1 MISGFYCRNSM
12 EEKAHQSSRAGPGK
26 RDHDYRPS
34 IDFVLWLA
42 ENRLSVGFSTYQS
55 GIFALVGR
63 QENGRLSVF
72 ERFLAS
78 PMGMFLNGEQ
88 LYVASRQTIWRFDNI
103 LSPGQL
109 QDGMYDKLFLPKKGT
124 ITGYV
129 DIHDLVVDNQDRTVF
144 VNTLCNCLA
153 TTSETY
159 SFEVVWQ
166 PEFISALIKED
177 RCHLNGVALK
187 DGRPRFVTCVSQT
200 DVNQGWREHRHD
212 GGCLI
217 DIETDEVITAGLSM
231 PHSPRYYN
239 GRIWLLNAG
248 TGFFGYVDEESGEF
262 REVVFCPGFLRGL
275 ALHGKYAVAG
285 ISRPRDKTFSG
296 LPLDENLKK
305 YNMKAA
311 SALVVIDLERGEIA
325 HWLEVTGQMAELY
338 DVIIMPETIRPMA
351 IGFQNDEINRF
362 VHMPKTEAVSVARNS
377 RAATLP
383 TAMKCVHDCM

>member
-1 MISGFYCRNSM
+1 M
-12 EEKAHQSSRAGPGK
+12 EEKGHQSSRSGPGK
-26 RDHDYRPS
+26 QDHDYRPS
-34 IDFVLWLA
+34 MDFVLWLA

-63 QENGRLSVF
+63 QENGKLSVF

-78 PMGMFLNGEQ
+78 PMGMFLKDEL

-159 SFEVVWQ
+159 SFEVVWK
-166 PEFISALIKED
+166 PKFISALVKED

-200 DVNQGWREHRHD
+200 DVDQGWREHRHD

-217 DIETDEVITAGLSM
+217 DIESDEVIVHGLSM

-239 GRIWLLNAG
+239 DRIWLLNAG
-248 TGFFGYVDEESGEF
+248 TGFFGYVDEDSGEF

-285 ISRPRDKTFSG
+285 ISRPRHKAFSG
-296 LPLDENLKK
+296 LTLDENLKK
-305 YNMKAA
+305 YKMKAA

-338 DVIIMPETIRPMA
+338 DVIIMPETVRPMA

-362 VHMPKTEAVSVARNS
+362 VQMPLAEAVSVAGNCPRE
-377 RAATLP
+377 
-383 TAMKCVHDCM
+383 